1 MINTENIA
9 TIINND
15 DMTFNGLRLFD
26 FDNDKEHFIAQHFA
40 ETSKCIDKTTTL
52 FGFRELHINN
62 AITFGFDFNGNFHLG
77 SAVNLINAVNN
88 QISIDRWLAAKEYVF
103 ALDSVED
110 INNIAR
116 KVLAAYYDHC
126 HKLIEHTKQLNGM
139 RLYKLLQ
146 ADDGAHIFFT
156 PRDYIKYVYCH
167 LHDFKPIYQYADC
180 NFMSADL
187 PFFAKLFLTDSEL
200 ASDLNNNDFITLVL
214 NTLKKS
220 PSIVKEN
227 KETKVLLDLI
237 KRSKAK
243 LNKRN
248 CKMLY
253 NFLR

>member
-15 DMTFNGLRLFD
+15 DMTFNGLRLFA
-26 FDNDKEHFIAQHFA
+26 FDNDKEHFIAKYFD
-40 ETSKCIDKTTTL
+40 ETSECIDKTTTL
-52 FGFRELHINN
+52 FGFRELHIDN
-62 AITFGFDFNGNFHLG
+62 AITLGFDFNGNFRLG

-88 QISIDRWLAAKEYVF
+88 QLKIDRLLAAKEYDF
-103 ALDSVED
+103 ALNSVED

-116 KVLAAYYDHC
+116 KILAAYYDHC

-139 RLYKLLQ
+139 RLCKLLQ
-146 ADDGAHIFFT
+146 ADDGAHVFFT

-180 NFMSADL
+180 NFMSTDL
-187 PFFAKLFLTDSEL
+187 PFFAKLFLTDSKL
-200 ASDLNNNDFITLVL
+200 SSDLNNNDFITLVL

-227 KETKVLLDLI
+227 KEAKVLLDLI
-237 KRSKAK
+237 KQSKVK

-253 NFLR
+253 DFLR

>member
-40 ETSKCIDKTTTL
+40 EASKCIDKTTTL
-52 FGFRELHINN
+52 FGFRELHIDN
-62 AITFGFDFNGNFHLG
+62 AITLGFDFNGNFRLG

-88 QISIDRWLAAKEYVF
+88 QLKIDRLLAAKEYDF
-103 ALDSVED
+103 ALNSVED

-116 KVLAAYYDHC
+116 KILVAYYDHC
-126 HKLIEHTKQLNGM
+126 HKLIEHIKQLNGM
-139 RLYKLLQ
+139 RLCKMLQ
-146 ADDGAHIFFT
+146 ADDGAHVFFT

-200 ASDLNNNDFITLVL
+200 FSDLNNNDFITLVL

-220 PSIVKEN
+220 PNIVKEN
-227 KETKVLLDLI
+227 KEAKVLLDLI
-237 KRSKAK
+237 KQSRAS
-243 LNKRN
+243 LNKYN

-253 NFLR
+253 KYFR